1 MVSKKVLQ
9 KYAKLAVVM
18 GANVQPG
25 QLLVINASVTDY
37 EFVRMCVEEAYAA
50 GAGEVAVEW
59 SDERISLMTYQN
71 CSVET
76 LCESLHI
83 SPAYFSTIFKKEAGI
98 NFISYLTDVRMKE
111 AMRLLDET
119 DEKTYMIAAKVG
131 YSEPNYFSYAF
142 KKQVGVSPSRYRK
155 GLRDQQ

>member
-1 MVSKKVLQ
+1 MRNIRRV
-9 KYAKLAVVM
+9 
-18 GANVQPG
+18 
-25 QLLVINASVTDY
+25 
-37 EFVRMCVEEAYAA
+37 
-50 GAGEVAVEW
+50 
-59 SDERISLMTYQN
+59 DERLY
-71 CSVET
+71 
-76 LCESLHI
+76 I

>member
-1 MVSKKVLQ
+1 MASGKMLVEKARQYVDEN
-9 KYAKLAVVM
+9 YADA
-18 GANVQPG
+18 
-25 QLLVINASVTDY
+25 
-37 EFVRMCVEEAYAA
+37 EF
-50 GAGEVAVEW
+50 
-59 SDERISLMTYQN
+59 
-71 CSVET
+71 SVET